1 MLSSK
6 QSAHSGSSNDMK
18 RSVSML
24 FDMDDMDTDDG
35 AGPSSR
41 GGSLGERRHDRH
53 SLPPSSVYNA
63 EQKYNIPLAFFKY
76 PSNPDKPSR

>member
-6 QSAHSGSSNDMK
+6 QSAHNGSSNDMK

-41 GGSLGERRHDRH
+41 GGSLGERGHDRH
-53 SLPPSSVYNA
+53 SLPSSV
-63 EQKYNIPLAFFKY
+63 EI
-76 PSNPDKPSR
+76 